1 MVGLMVRAFGL
12 NRSPFRRHPAAWLT
26 LPATAALLTACG
38 RSAQLPDCV
47 TGTPA
52 PTATQTQRWEA
63 ASPRSSLELAIDG
76 SSSMLGLTG
85 SASAQSAWKA
95 LLKGVSLSA
104 AANGLSVK
112 PVRIGSGKSTPITS
126 TSLATN
132 PCFFSGCGA
141 FRPVTSSLGS
151 LWEQPGLSQ
160 GAPPLRVAITDLE
173 VNDGDISKLVKA
185 IKPHVTEGAVIGIL
199 AVRLP
204 FEGNV
209 FNSQGTV
216 IHKGE
221 AERPTYLL
229 ATGPQAQLHSFLR
242 DIKTKSALA
251 GVPTSSMQLTLL
263 DEQANAPTLL
273 AKNVTSNPA
282 DQIREV
288 PLRLGDQTYSPYS
301 NASYQFARL
310 ESGVESLSLSTG
322 TNPATDL
329 QPDLG
334 LVNIGGIALPA
345 IDTGIKGI
353 RTTGFQLRGT
363 DLTVAIDIPKSKIGG
378 ALRANV
384 PRGQLPE
391 AWWVAW
397 NRSDPTAKQAPNQ
410 TDGLLLLFTSLSK
423 LMVESGTTPAAS
435 LCLAFSR

>member
-1 MVGLMVRAFGL
+1 MVSRMVRAFGL
-12 NRSPFRRHPAAWLT
+12 NRSSFRRHPAAWLT
-26 LPATAALLTACG
+26 LPATAALLTACAP
-38 RSAQLPDCV
+38 SAQLPDCV

-52 PTATQTQRWEA
+52 PTATQTQRWQA

-112 PVRIGSGKSTPITS
+112 PVRIGGGKSTPITS
-126 TSLATN
+126 TSLAAD
-132 PCFFSGCGA
+132 PCFFSGCGT

-185 IKPHVTEGAVIGIL
+185 IKPHVAEGAVIGIL

-273 AKNVTSNPA
+273 AKNVTSTPA
-282 DQIREV
+282 DQIKEV
-288 PLRLGDQTYSPYS
+288 PLRLGDKTYSPYS
-301 NASYQFARL
+301 NASYQFAKL
-310 ESGVESLSLSTG
+310 ESGVEGLRLSTSAS
-322 TNPATDL
+322 PATDL

-345 IDTGIKGI
+345 LDPGVKGI
-353 RTTGFQLRGT
+353 RATGFQLTGS
-363 DLTVAIDIPKSKIGG
+363 DLTVAIDIPKSQIGG
-378 ALRANV
+378 ALRASV

-397 NRSDPTAKQAPNQ
+397 NRSNLTAKEAPNQ
-410 TDGLLLLFTSLSK
+410 TDGLLLLLTSLSK

>member
-1 MVGLMVRAFGL
+1 M
-12 NRSPFRRHPAAWLT
+12 
-26 LPATAALLTACG
+26 
-38 RSAQLPDCV
+38 
-47 TGTPA
+47 
-52 PTATQTQRWEA
+52 QTKRWQA

-85 SASAQSAWKA
+85 SASAQSAWNA

-112 PVRIGSGKSTPITS
+112 PVRIGSDRSTPIS
-126 TSLATN
+126 SPSQAAD

-173 VNDGDISKLVKA
+173 VNDGDITKLVKA
-185 IKPHVTEGAVIGIL
+185 IKPHVAEGAVIGIL

-204 FEGNV
+204 FEGSV
-209 FNSQGTV
+209 FNSQGRV

-242 DIKTKSALA
+242 DIMTKAALA

-273 AKNVTSNPA
+273 ANNVTSTPPNLS
-282 DQIREV
+282 REV
-288 PLRLGDQTYSPYS
+288 PLRLGDKTYSPYS
-301 NASYQFARL
+301 NPSYQFAKL
-310 ESGVESLSLSTG
+310 ETGVQGLRLSTG
-322 TNPATDL
+322 TNPGTEL
-329 QPDLG
+329 EPDLG
-334 LVNIGGIALPA
+334 LVNIQGISLPTSE
-345 IDTGIKGI
+345 TGIKGL
-353 RTTGFQLRGT
+353 RSTGFQLTGT
-363 DLTVAIDIPKSKIGG
+363 DLTVAIEIPSIQTGG
-378 ALRANV
+378 ALRASV
-384 PRGQLPE
+384 PRGHLPE
-391 AWWVAW
+391 AWWMSW
-397 NRSDPTAKQAPNQ
+397 NRSNASAKQAPNQ
-410 TDGLLLLFTSLSK
+410 TDGLLLLLTSLSK
-423 LMVESGTTPAAS
+423 LMVEPGTTPAAS

>member
-1 MVGLMVRAFGL
+1 MVGVIIRAFGL
-12 NRSPFRRHPAAWLT
+12 NRSTFRRHPAAWLT
-26 LPATAALLTACG
+26 LPATAALLTACVS
-38 RSAQLPDCV
+38 SARLPDCV
-47 TGTPA
+47 KGTQA
-52 PTATQTQRWEA
+52 PTATQNQRWEA
-63 ASPRSSLELAIDG
+63 ASPRSRLELAIDG

-85 SASAQSAWKA
+85 SASAKSAWKA

-104 AANGLSVK
+104 AANGLSVQ

-126 TSLATN
+126 TSLAAD

-151 LWEQPGLSQ
+151 LWEQPGLSE

-185 IKPHVTEGAVIGIL
+185 IKPHVNEGAVIGIL

-204 FEGNV
+204 FDGDV
-209 FNSQGTV
+209 YNSQGAV

-242 DIKTKSALA
+242 EIKTKSALA
-251 GVPTSSMQLTLL
+251 GVPTNSMQLTLL

-282 DQIREV
+282 NQIKEV
-288 PLRLGDQTYSPYS
+288 PLRLGDKTYSPYS
-301 NASYQFARL
+301 NANYQFAKL
-310 ESGVESLSLSTG
+310 ESGVQGLRLSTSA
-322 TNPATDL
+322 NPGTDL
-329 QPDLG
+329 QPDMG
-334 LVNIGGIALPA
+334 LVNIEGIALPA
-345 IDTGIKGI
+345 IDTGMKGT
-353 RTTGFQLRGT
+353 RATGFQLTGT
-363 DLTVAIDIPKSKIGG
+363 DLTVAIDIPESQVGG
-378 ALRANV
+378 ALRASI

-397 NRSDPTAKQAPNQ
+397 NRSNFTAKEAPNQ
-410 TDGLLLLFTSLSK
+410 TDGLLLLLTSLSK